1 MEVGALILR
10 NMAFS
15 LVNLTADTV
24 QPAEGCI
31 NFQNLR
37 LENIDA
43 RINRV
48 EIVDNSIS
56 CRIRDLSC
64 TDRCGYELRSLSG
77 TFSLNGS
84 ESRLDNMHLTD
95 NWSEI
100 NAEYLSFGYSS
111 GKDLKDFINKVH
123 MGADFRNSTLDFRSI
138 GTFAQSL
145 RENTLRIDLNGQ
157 VNGTVSALKAYD
169 LEITTDTGSDIG
181 ISAEITGLPDIR
193 NTYFNFSIKH
203 ITTTT
208 EDISDIICQFSR
220 NSNTIGEI
228 MPGIQITMTGLA
240 YGNLSSLYSL
250 GTVTSDIGAITY
262 EVDMDSDAGTEGRTI
277 SSDIELHKLN
287 IGEIINKGAFGDIDL
302 KARILAEL
310 PDRQSGERLKA
321 RLEHAQISSV
331 NINGYEYKDIAITG
345 EMMNGSADIR
355 LLSHDPA
362 FPVMFQ
368 SIVNIRRDNKPDRIK
383 LYLDVP
389 YSDLLSM
396 NLVKTGTLASAGI
409 TAKADLQFTDQSILG
424 SVLLDNISYANDN
437 GQYNIDSIYI
447 RSYLSEN
454 EHTITMRSPIIQAGY
469 TSTDSPARL
478 AERLG
483 QAVNCPSLER
493 LLPRDTFDHT
503 ARNGFYDF
511 HLKTF
516 DMSQICDIIMPGLYI
531 ADGTSIDMT
540 LDESNLLD
548 FKFRSSSIAFR
559 NKKGSSY
566 GLDNVLLSAGNMN
579 SDVKASLSID
589 RIQSGNMTVDNTIMS
604 LIEDGK
610 DLLFELSYNNADTT
624 WLDLSARI
632 NAWKDPAGKILADI
646 AIDVLASTYAT
657 ISGIFPPRQFT

>member
-1 MEVGALILR
+1 MNGTIEVDRIAIVFFNKVMAYGISITGEPGDTLASVNKLSITVSPSDFLRGKIRINRIFIEDGCFNLVKEGPDGYSNINRIFNTFPKPDSLKKPFRIPDMEVGALILR

-287 IGEIINKGAFGDIDL
+287 IGEIIKQ
-302 KARILAEL
+302 R
-310 PDRQSGERLKA
+310 R
-321 RLEHAQISSV
+321 
-331 NINGYEYKDIAITG
+331 
-345 EMMNGSADIR
+345 
-355 LLSHDPA
+355 
-362 FPVMFQ
+362 
-368 SIVNIRRDNKPDRIK
+368 IRR
-383 LYLDVP
+383 Y
-389 YSDLLSM
+389 
-396 NLVKTGTLASAGI
+396 
-409 TAKADLQFTDQSILG
+409 
-424 SVLLDNISYANDN
+424 
-437 GQYNIDSIYI
+437 
-447 RSYLSEN
+447 
-454 EHTITMRSPIIQAGY
+454 
-469 TSTDSPARL
+469 
-478 AERLG
+478 
-483 QAVNCPSLER
+483 
-493 LLPRDTFDHT
+493 
-503 ARNGFYDF
+503 
-511 HLKTF
+511 
-516 DMSQICDIIMPGLYI
+516 
-531 ADGTSIDMT
+531 
-540 LDESNLLD
+540 
-548 FKFRSSSIAFR
+548 
-559 NKKGSSY
+559 
-566 GLDNVLLSAGNMN
+566 
-579 SDVKASLSID
+579 
-589 RIQSGNMTVDNTIMS
+589 
-604 LIEDGK
+604 
-610 DLLFELSYNNADTT
+610 
-624 WLDLSARI
+624 
-632 NAWKDPAGKILADI
+632 
-646 AIDVLASTYAT
+646 
-657 ISGIFPPRQFT
+657 